1 MIIGIDPGLTGAI
14 ALISDDGVEVEDM
27 PVSAKLNGKGKEVNA
42 VGVSEILNRAVTF
55 HDAVVYVEAVGPQ
68 PGQGVTGMFS
78 FGRSVGVIEGVV
90 AALSL
95 PVMHISPQ
103 RWKKAAGLLG
113 KDKDAARTLAVNLFP
128 QMWEDL
134 ARKKDVGRADAL
146 CIAYFAAK
154 LCAEKFTHTG

>member
-1 MIIGIDPGLTGAI
+1 MPIRTCQKCFTVFEPEYATRICKECAPRRCEMCGTRLTRAN
-14 ALISDDGVEVEDM
+14 
-27 PVSAKLNGKGKEVNA
+27 AKFCKPCKVLHKRNKAKQWYLDNKEQKQEYDRQYTD
-42 VGVSEILNRAVTF
+42 S
-55 HDAVVYVEAVGPQ
+55 H
-68 PGQGVTGMFS
+68 
-78 FGRSVGVIEGVV
+78 SVGVIEGVV